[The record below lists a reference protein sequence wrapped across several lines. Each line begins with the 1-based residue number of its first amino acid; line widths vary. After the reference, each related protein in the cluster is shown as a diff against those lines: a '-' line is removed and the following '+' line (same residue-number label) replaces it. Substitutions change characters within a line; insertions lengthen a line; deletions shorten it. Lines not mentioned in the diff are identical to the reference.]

1 MPVTPAYYIN
11 ILLALFPDVYQRIAN
26 HFLRSQAHFALF
38 SFAFIG
44 KKMYAPAA
52 NTVAGR
58 SLFFKGI
65 A

>member
-1 MPVTPAYYIN
+1 MPVTLAYYIN
-11 ILLALFPDVYQRIAN
+11 IPPALFSNVYQRIAN
-26 HFLRSQAHFALF
+26 QFMRTQAHFALF

-44 KKMYAPAA
+44 QKRYTPAV
-52 NTVAGR
+52 NTVAGA